1 MTSQT
6 KKASKKTKAP
16 PNESELADEF
26 YAPQRAKSTRTAKP
40 PKSLDS
46 QDGKKD
52 QDLAPVFCKNSIPFI
67 DRHIFLPNY
76 LDAKETKEAK
86 EVLVEIP
93 LETLQITQSEEVSN
107 ELPLPP
113 AEDTI
118 QLTQE
123 IPQTPDR
130 TPTVLGLLEDQYHP
144 DNYLFR
150 EKETKEILDFISKY
164 LVLCSI
170 MYKY

>member
-26 YAPQRAKSTRTAKP
+26 YAPQRAKSSRAVKP

-46 QDGKKD
+46 QDNKKD

-67 DRHIFLPNY
+67 DRHIFSQNSL
-76 LDAKETKEAK
+76 EAK
-86 EVLVEIP
+86 EVKETPIEIP
-93 LETLQITQSEEVSN
+93 LETLQITQSEENSN
-107 ELPLPP
+107 QLPP
-113 AEDTI
+113 PQAEETV

-123 IPQTPDR
+123 IPQTPDN

-144 DNYLFR
+144 DSYLFR
-150 EKETKEILDFISKY
+150 EKEAKEILDFISKY
-164 LVLCSI
+164 FLSL
-170 MYKY
+170 